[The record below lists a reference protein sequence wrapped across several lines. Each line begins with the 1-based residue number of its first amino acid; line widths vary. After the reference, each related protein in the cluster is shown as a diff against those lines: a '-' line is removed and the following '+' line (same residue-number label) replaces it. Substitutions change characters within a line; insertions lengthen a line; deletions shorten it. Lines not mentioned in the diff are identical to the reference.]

1 MGSVCIIRRSSH
13 AMITLTDISSFASVT
28 YGRPLGINDK
38 DCNVSPPADIME
50 SPSFTETSTLGPDSS
65 ICYSSYQRELNRLY
79 MIASPIIE
87 TIFGIRTVGSIK
99 QVTGNSY
106 TTDIMEVTARLWEWR
121 QQLPAHLLLHLDR
134 DYEQYPS
141 PTSRVHSLQA
151 LALQLTFDNLL
162 IIIHRPFLAQQVD
175 QLFKGQSTNE
185 EETAIPTFDP
195 SNTITPWSSSE
206 QWWNAA
212 VRTSKITEMPE
223 LAKIA
228 INSHLVAFLAINLFN
243 SAIVMVV
250 MALSDPLSN
259 RAQEVKRT
267 ITRIFRLQELLGKR
281 STLSMQSNTVLKDII
296 HMLLRREAEAMLA
309 PGDSLKNQVAKHDHE
324 KNMTTDSGFM
334 SVEDTLRLPLQSPVD
349 TNRSF
354 HGDQDYITADRV
366 MRFNESL
373 ASVQRGKT
381 FAPPISD
388 LRSWRQLNSSY

>member
-1 MGSVCIIRRSSH
+1 
-13 AMITLTDISSFASVT
+13 
-28 YGRPLGINDK
+28 
-38 DCNVSPPADIME
+38 
-50 SPSFTETSTLGPDSS
+50 
-65 ICYSSYQRELNRLY
+65 

-99 QVTGNSY
+99 QVMGNNY
-106 TTDIMEVTARLWEWR
+106 TTEIMEVTARLWEWR
-121 QQLPAHLLLHLDR
+121 QQLPAHLLLHLDH
-134 DYEQYPS
+134 DYEQNPS
-141 PTSRVHSLQA
+141 STSRVHSLQA

-175 QLFKGQSTNE
+175 QLFKSQTTKEQG
-185 EETAIPTFDP
+185 TAFPAFDP
-195 SNTITPWSSSE
+195 SNTTSSTSSSE

-212 VRTSKITEMPE
+212 VRTSKVTEMPQ
-223 LAKIA
+223 LAKAA

-267 ITRIFRLQELLGKR
+267 ITRVFRLQELLGKR

-309 PGDSLKNQVAKHDHE
+309 PVGSSNKQSSRHTNEAHTMSE
-324 KNMTTDSGFM
+324 SASTT
-334 SVEDTLRLPLQSPVD
+334 VEDTLRLPLQLPMD
-349 TNRSF
+349 TSQTF
-354 HGDQDYITADRV
+354 HGDQHYITADRV

-373 ASVQRGKT
+373 ASVQKGK
-381 FAPPISD
+381 ACI
-388 LRSWRQLNSSY
+388 Y